1 MVDATY
7 YGTAC
12 PCCGRRS
19 VRAASVGVSF
29 DEKMLEGFLR
39 EIYDEEVVPSEG
51 GISEQLYEATR
62 DIFEQAT
69 AQGMAQSRNKRI
81 VEEEDFLKHYTH
93 SIEVFSAFRTHRY
106 GEMMASMLHDEE
118 GRLRPFEEWRKATES
133 IQNHFN
139 RSWLETEYSTAIL
152 RAQQAAD
159 WKGFERDKDIA
170 PNLTWMPTS
179 SADPREEHAVFW
191 RDALTLP
198 VDDPFWDEH
207 RPGDLWNC
215 KCWLK
220 QTDAQ
225 ATPQRAIPKGK
236 DVPKP
241 AKGLEQNPGKTAE
254 MFSSKQPH
262 YPNPKTCIWLKLAK
276 GKGAEARAGRFR
288 NAAKCIHNCNLC
300 EYIVVSKRGTKETGS
315 TLSKEKMEEAKKEIE
330 LSYVEWRANKNGG
343 CRLSPTKIGE
353 TPKYIADFLRSKNV
367 EIGNAD
373 IVISAKQLSHM
384 FSKFKESINKAIDF
398 SDLIDFIENM
408 KSYNAAYDPRH
419 GNFVMFKYKND
430 DSVVKF
436 VVSMNEKIKG
446 YGKSNVVVTAGK
458 VMNKTSLWSNGVE
471 LIRK

>member
-1 MVDATY
+1 M
-7 YGTAC
+7 
-12 PCCGRRS
+12 
-19 VRAASVGVSF
+19 RAASTGIAF
-29 DEKMLEGFLR
+29 DEKMLESVLR
-39 EIYDEEVVPSEG
+39 EIYHEEVVPSEG

-62 DIFEQAT
+62 DIFERAT

-81 VEEEDFLKHYTH
+81 VEEEDFLRKYTH

-118 GRLRPFEEWRKATES
+118 GRLRPFEEWRKATAS
-133 IQNHFN
+133 IQSHFN

-179 SADPREEHAVFW
+179 SADPREAHAVFW

-220 QTDAQ
+220 QTDAP
-225 ATPQRAIPKGK
+225 ATPGKDIPKGK

-262 YPNPKTCIWLKLAK
+262 YPDPKTCIWLKLAK
-276 GKGAEARAGRFR
+276 GKGAEAKAGRFR

-300 EYIVVSKRGTKETGS
+300 EYVQLALKNTKETNKKLYERLRVDGNYRDVEFD
-315 TLSKEKMEEAKKEIE
+315 EKTGGLRATHKDHNLASGGAVYE
-330 LSYVEWRANKNGG
+330 LKAQ
-343 CRLSPTKIGE
+343 
-353 TPKYIADFLRSKNV
+353 
-367 EIGNAD
+367 EIGMKYGCS
-373 IVISAKQLSHM
+373 VILESELANSYKKKFTEGLWDGQKFEVAGCENCLPNNLLRGIRHSAHKKTTEIAVVYLCEETTIPELNRAVARYKGLPPEQ
-384 FSKFKESINKAIDF
+384 FVKFKKIIF
-398 SDLIDFIENM
+398 M
-408 KSYNAAYDPRH
+408 H
-419 GNFVMFKYKND
+419 GERIIHE
-430 DSVVKF
+430 VVP
-436 VVSMNEKIKG
+436 
-446 YGKSNVVVTAGK
+446 
-458 VMNKTSLWSNGVE
+458 
-471 LIRK
+471 